1 MSTNEKGTAISKTT
15 TVLIPV
21 VVGSLLG
28 LTASLATNYYTSRVE
43 RNETLRKERAQHIE
57 RAMMLASKF
66 TNDVS
71 KAIGLG
77 LTSKGNIGANDIS
90 VLVAPT
96 DTLTELNATVSLYF
110 PQLKS
115 DVEEIIGGYRAVV
128 MRYEKII
135 DVHNERSNEDAL
147 AFKQRI
153 EQEITPVMERV
164 RILIKKLGDLA
175 QTNNA

>member
-1 MSTNEKGTAISKTT
+1 MSTNEKGTAISKTNA
-15 TVLIPV
+15 VLIPV

-28 LTASLATNYYTSRVE
+28 LTASLATNYFTSRVE

-71 KAIGLG
+71 KAIDLAII
-77 LTSKGNIGANDIS
+77 TKGNTGANDIS

-115 DVEEIIGGYRAVV
+115 DVEEIIGAYAAVG
-128 MRYEKII
+128 MRYDKVI
-135 DVHNERSNEDAL
+135 DVHKEHSNEDAL
-147 AFKQRI
+147 AFRHRI
-153 EQEITPVMERV
+153 EQEVTPVMERV
-164 RILIKKLGDLA
+164 RSLMKKLGDLA

>member
-1 MSTNEKGTAISKTT
+1 MSTNEKGTATSKTIA
-15 TVLIPV
+15 VLIPV

-28 LTASLATNYYTSRVE
+28 LTASLATNYFTSRVE

-71 KAIGLG
+71 KEMGLMV
-77 LTSKGNIGANDIS
+77 LTKGNIGANDIS
-90 VLVAPT
+90 ALAAPT
-96 DTLTELNATVSLYF
+96 DALMELNATVSLYF

-115 DVEEIIGGYRAVV
+115 DVEEIIGGYEAFF
-128 MRYEKII
+128 MRYEKMI
-135 DVHNERSNEDAL
+135 DVHNEHSDEDVL
-147 AFKQRI
+147 AFKQQI
-153 EQEITPVMERV
+153 EQEVAPVMQRV
-164 RILIKKLGDLA
+164 RSLMKKLGDLA

>member
-1 MSTNEKGTAISKTT
+1 MTTNEKGTAISKTIA
-15 TVLIPV
+15 VLIPV

-66 TNDVS
+66 TNDVG

-77 LTSKGNIGANDIS
+77 LTTKGNIGVNDIS
-90 VLVAPT
+90 VLAAPI

-115 DVEEIIGGYRAVV
+115 DVEEIIGAYLAVS
-128 MRYEKII
+128 MRYDKII
-135 DVHNERSNEDAL
+135 DVYNQRSNEDEL

-153 EQEITPVMERV
+153 EREITPVMERV
-164 RILIKKLGDLA
+164 RILMKKLGDLA